1 MTDSKNFT
9 IEQVYAKGK
18 QELAVITDLT
28 TGQQYLQTTIITASG
43 SSVAL
48 TPLLKPSENK

>member
-1 MTDSKNFT
+1 MTESNQFT

-18 QELAVITDLT
+18 QELAVITDVT

-48 TPLLKPSENK
+48 TPLLKPNEDK

>member
-1 MTDSKNFT
+1 MTESNKFT

-18 QELAVITDLT
+18 QELAVITDVA

-48 TPLLKPSENK
+48 TPLLKPNEDK